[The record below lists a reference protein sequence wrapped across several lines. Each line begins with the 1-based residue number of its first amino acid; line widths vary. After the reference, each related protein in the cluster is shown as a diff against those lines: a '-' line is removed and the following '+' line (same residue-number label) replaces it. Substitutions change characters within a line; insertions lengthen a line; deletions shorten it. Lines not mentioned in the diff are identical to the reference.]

1 MNATTLNY
9 AQQSR
14 NPARHL
20 TAISVVV
27 LLHLIIGYALIYGL
41 ARKVV
46 EIYQKP
52 VEVAILADIP
62 PPVVEQQTP
71 PPPPPPPPKPRP
83 VITPPKPKPPAPR
96 PKIPVA
102 VTPAPVTSIAPPTV
116 ASGPPR
122 PVSVG
127 VVCPNHLAVR
137 SRVPYP
143 PLALQQGLSGEV
155 LIEFTV
161 GVAGD
166 IGNVS
171 VLKSSNAM
179 FERAASGAV
188 RGLHCVGQGQP
199 VRVRVPFAFRVEK

>member
-27 LLHLIIGYALIYGL
+27 LLHLIIAYALINGL

-62 PPVVEQQTP
+62 TQVIEQQQT

-83 VITPPKPKPPAPR
+83 VIQPPKPKPPAPR

-102 VTPAPVTSIAPPTV
+102 VTPAPVTSVAPSV

-143 PLALQQGLSGEV
+143 PLALQQGLNGEV

-161 GVAGD
+161 GVGGE
-166 IGNVS
+166 IGNVQ

-188 RGLHCVGQGQP
+188 RGLRCVGQGQP
-199 VRVRVPFAFRVEK
+199 VRVRVPFAFRVER